1 MYFIVLWK
9 LRRQSAASGRA
20 GRLCIVLVS
29 LILEEKDNSEPS
41 EIVNRFPSRPP
52 IFFVWIISRESF
64 IFNNTMMNHD
74 EVGRGDFV
82 LLDEI
87 SSQSFIHNLRIRL
100 VNFDTC
106 TQTVPVPLVFF
117 FFYKCVSIF
126 TIRLYFLLWLFLLF
140 FNLYSIIKFCM
151 TK

>member
-1 MYFIVLWK
+1 
-9 LRRQSAASGRA
+9 
-20 GRLCIVLVS
+20 
-29 LILEEKDNSEPS
+29 
-41 EIVNRFPSRPP
+41 
-52 IFFVWIISRESF
+52 
-64 IFNNTMMNHD
+64 MNHD

-117 FFYKCVSIF
+117 SLINVSNAQGG
-126 TIRLYFLLWLFLLF
+126 TERALALREVGP
-140 FNLYSIIKFCM
+140 KVQA
-151 TK
+151 TVT